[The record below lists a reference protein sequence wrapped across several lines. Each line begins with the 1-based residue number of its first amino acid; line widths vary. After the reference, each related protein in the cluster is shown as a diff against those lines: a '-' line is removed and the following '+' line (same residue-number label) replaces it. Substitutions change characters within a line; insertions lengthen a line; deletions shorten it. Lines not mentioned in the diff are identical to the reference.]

1 MTFRLGGKAARSAAA
16 IGHRKDVVS
25 PQQQAEL
32 RRQRLILTVAGSVA
46 FCGLATLA
54 YHYTAPFADPP
65 SYAVTAQATAVALPA
80 TVAAETEDL
89 PDDAVR
95 AAAEPAGQ
103 AALPAE
109 PAAAPPQPPVAAPV
123 DTAASADVEILP
135 SNDPRWGAATA
146 TASQAPAAA
155 PAESGELAY
164 AAGNPAAAALRRTVV
179 DDPTDDT
186 ETAAIPSSRPAI
198 EAIEPE
204 PPSVADGP
212 APTRKATIASAVNM
226 RAKGAKGA
234 RVLGVIPRGATVGL
248 VECDGWCEV
257 VYEGRRGFV
266 YKSFL
271 DDSDRTADASETAPP
286 RRPSKPKIVPPRQV
300 DIDQFR

>member
-1 MTFRLGGKAARSAAA
+1 MS
-16 IGHRKDVVS
+16 RKEVVS

-32 RRQRLILTVAGSVA
+32 RRQRLILTVAGSAA

-65 SYAVTAQATAVALPA
+65 SYAVTAQATAVASPA
-80 TVAAETEDL
+80 TIAAEAEDL
-89 PDDAVR
+89 PDDAVPL
-95 AAAEPAGQ
+95 AAEPAGQ

-109 PAAAPPQPPVAAPV
+109 PAAAAPQPPVAAPV
-123 DTAASADVEILP
+123 DTAASAAAPADVEILP
-135 SNDPRWGAATA
+135 SNDPRWGSATA
-146 TASQAPAAA
+146 AASPAPAAA

-186 ETAAIPSSRPAI
+186 ETSAIPSSRPAI

-212 APTRKATIASAVNM
+212 VPTRKATIASAVNM
-226 RAKGAKGA
+226 RTKGAKGA

-248 VECDGWCEV
+248 VDCDGWCEV

-271 DDSDRTADASETAPP
+271 DLSDRTADASETATP
-286 RRPSKPKIVPPRQV
+286 RQPSKPKIVPPRQV
-300 DIDQFR
+300 DLDQLR